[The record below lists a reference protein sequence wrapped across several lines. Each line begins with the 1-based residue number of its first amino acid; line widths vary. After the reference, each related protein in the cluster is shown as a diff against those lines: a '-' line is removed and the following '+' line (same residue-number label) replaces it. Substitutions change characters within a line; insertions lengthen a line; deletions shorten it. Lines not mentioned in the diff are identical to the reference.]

1 MFFCAETHSSLF
13 FQYWSKG
20 LSRDEGLL
28 RGLDFLYLGGDYGWG
43 RGHSGVMIVFQAHNV
58 PLTLP

>member
-1 MFFCAETHSSLF
+1 MFFCAEKYSSLF

-28 RGLDFLYLGGDYGWG
+28 RGLDLLYLGGGYGWR
-43 RGHSGVMIVFQAHNV
+43 RGTSGVMIVFQAHNV
-58 PLTLP
+58 PLTLC

>member
-1 MFFCAETHSSLF
+1 MFFCAETYSSLF
-13 FQYWSKG
+13 FRYWSKG

-43 RGHSGVMIVFQAHNV
+43 GATQGS
-58 PLTLP
+58 